1 MTGQPDETRSERTYD
16 EWCDEI
22 TRRIYAEIPATTRS
36 APPQASSPEQ
46 ALAAARAIHQALIEP
61 LLADRSRLEQE
72 RDEAVAKLGP
82 CHCDGNPAT
91 TNGPEEDCP
100 QHGRPYSYWVEG
112 CQTLAAREAGLRDE
126 RDKARADA
134 AAARTEVT
142 RLGRDLD
149 EAEGL
154 LRDWLVWGKAIADAL
169 GLNYDTDQER
179 DERMIADAMRM
190 RAAIDEAVRMCNGPG
205 SAQSEASQVKKRV
218 GGVLAAA
225 LGGVP
230 EDEPATED

>member
-1 MTGQPDETRSERTYD
+1 MTGQPDETRSE
-16 EWCDEI
+16 
-22 TRRIYAEIPATTRS
+22 TRS
-36 APPQASSPEQ
+36 VDDARE
-46 ALAAARAIHQALIEP
+46 LARAHWEGGECDGCHISYVLA
-61 LLADRSRLEQE
+61 LLADL
-72 RDEAVAKLGP
+72 
-82 CHCDGNPAT
+82 
-91 TNGPEEDCP
+91 
-100 QHGRPYSYWVEG
+100 
-112 CQTLAAREAGLRDE
+112 
-126 RDKARADA
+126 

-230 EDEPATED
+230 PEEAKP

>member
-1 MTGQPDETRSERTYD
+1 MTGQPDETRSED
-16 EWCDEI
+16 EAADAF
-22 TRRIYAEIPATTRS
+22 TQRVRLQRDTAKGLLVGA
-36 APPQASSPEQ
+36 EQ
-46 ALAAARAIHQALIEP
+46 ALTAYNQTIIRMTAEQDELRRSNEILTTQVRALDQQLVRAI
-61 LLADRSRLEQE
+61 
-72 RDEAVAKLGP
+72 
-82 CHCDGNPAT
+82 
-91 TNGPEEDCP
+91 
-100 QHGRPYSYWVEG
+100 
-112 CQTLAAREAGLRDE
+112 DE
-126 RDKARADA
+126 RD
-134 AAARTEVT
+134 AARTEVT

-230 EDEPATED
+230 PEEAKP